1 MIKYNNR
8 TKKIR
13 VGNDFICFWY
23 IRRSSRPEDIIN
35 ATDIVLT
42 ATNGDRVI
50 PLEFSVIDTD
60 TLKIEVKTDW
70 ADELGDYV
78 FTVSYVLTDPSFSD
92 DMRAN
97 KINKRAFKIV
107 PKSEQ
112 ANTYLELH
120 LTSEVLTGFRGDPFE
135 YDDFTQ
141 EQLEADKKK
150 RRGIG

>member
-70 ADELGDYV
+70 ADEIG
-78 FTVSYVLTDPSFSD
+78 
-92 DMRAN
+92 RASC
-97 KINKRAFKIV
+97 RERV
-107 PKSEQ
+107 
-112 ANTYLELH
+112 
-120 LTSEVLTGFRGDPFE
+120 
-135 YDDFTQ
+135 
-141 EQLEADKKK
+141 
-150 RRGIG
+150 